1 MRRFLLVTAM
11 CALLTLPLFA
21 QQVPSSSTV
30 IHAGRLLAVPGE
42 SDLRDQTIVIENG
55 RITAVENG
63 FLTADEAGVPGASM
77 FDLRD
82 QTVMPGLM
90 DMHTHVTGER
100 DPYANPHDWTTKL
113 DGDVL
118 IESLPYL
125 ERTLMAGFTTVR
137 NVGANYEIIVPLRR
151 GVESGHIIGP
161 RIVAAVGGIT
171 PTGGHGERQG
181 YRPDVLEAV
190 DNSVGVCNGADDC
203 RRAARALVKRGAD
216 LIKITATG
224 GVLSNTAAGVGQ
236 QLMDDELV
244 AIVETASSMG
254 RKVAAHAHQADG
266 INAALRAGVSSIE
279 HGSYADDESVRLF
292 KETGAY
298 LVPTLLAGVY
308 LLEEMEINTQIPP
321 PVVAKINQVV
331 PEMRQ
336 AFQRALAGG
345 VNIAFGTDSGVS
357 PHGTN
362 AREFEIMV
370 EYGMEPIVAIR
381 SATVM
386 TSRLIDREHDLGTVE
401 EGKIADIVAVS
412 GDPTADISAMHDV
425 VFVMK
430 DGLVYRQ
437 P

>member
-1 MRRFLLVTAM
+1 MRRLLLIAAIF
-11 CALLTLPLFA
+11 ALALPSFA
-21 QQVPSSSTV
+21 QESTL

-42 SDLRDQTIVIENG
+42 SELQNQTILVENG
-55 RITAVENG
+55 RIASIQDG
-63 FLTADEAGVPGASM
+63 FMSADEAGAPGASVI
-77 FDLRD
+77 DLRD
-82 QTVMPGLM
+82 HTVIPGLM
-90 DMHTHVTGER
+90 DMHTHLTGER

-118 IESLPYL
+118 VESLPYL

-137 NVGANYEIIVPLRR
+137 NVGANFEIILPLKR
-151 GVESGHIIGP
+151 GVESRHVVGP
-161 RIVAAVGGIT
+161 RIIAAAGGIT

-181 YRPDVLEAV
+181 YHPDILEAV
-190 DNSVGVCNGADDC
+190 DNSVGVCDGADDC

-236 QLMDDELV
+236 QLMDDELE
-244 AIVETASSMG
+244 AIVEAASSMG
-254 RKVAAHAHQADG
+254 RKVAAHAHQAGG
-266 INAALRAGVSSIE
+266 INAALRAGVASIE

-292 KETGAY
+292 NETGAY

-308 LLEEMEINTQIPP
+308 LLEEMEVNDQIPP
-321 PVVAKINQVV
+321 PVLDKINQVV
-331 PEMRQ
+331 PEMKQ

-370 EYGMEPIVAIR
+370 EYGMEPVMAIR

-386 TSRLIDREHDLGTVE
+386 TSRLIDREHDLGTIE
-401 EGKIADIVAVS
+401 AGKIADIVAVS
-412 GDPTADISAMHDV
+412 GDPTTDISAMHDV

-430 DGLVYRQ
+430 DGTVYRR

>member
-1 MRRFLLVTAM
+1 MRRFILVTAM
-11 CALLTLPLFA
+11 CALTLPLFA
-21 QQVPSSSTV
+21 QQAPSSSAV

-63 FLTADEAGVPGASM
+63 FLSADEAGVPGASM
-77 FDLRD
+77 LDLRD

-118 IESLPYL
+118 VESLAFL

-137 NVGANYEIIVPLRR
+137 NVGANFEIILPLKR
-151 GVESGHIIGP
+151 GVESGHIPGP
-161 RIVAAVGGIT
+161 RIIAAAGGIT

-181 YRPDVLEAV
+181 YRPDILEAV

-236 QLMDDELV
+236 QLMDDELE
-244 AIVETASSMG
+244 AIVEAASSMG

-266 INAALRAGVSSIE
+266 INAALRAGVASIE

-292 KETGAY
+292 NETGAY

-321 PVVAKINQVV
+321 PVLDKINAVV
-331 PEMRQ
+331 PEMRN

-370 EYGMEPIVAIR
+370 GYGMEPIVAIR

-386 TSRLIDREHDLGTVE
+386 ASRLIDRDHDLGTIE

-412 GDPTADISAMHDV
+412 GDPMSNISAMHNV

-430 DGLVYRQ
+430 DGHVFRQ

>member
-1 MRRFLLVTAM
+1 MRRLILLLAAFAV
-11 CALLTLPLFA
+11 TLPLSA
-21 QQVPSSSTV
+21 QDASQGATL

-42 SDLRDQTIVIENG
+42 SDLTNQTIVVKDG
-55 RITAVENG
+55 RITAVESG
-63 FLTADEAGVPGASM
+63 FLSADEAGVPEAAVL
-77 FDLRD
+77 DLRD

-90 DMHTHVTGER
+90 DMHTHLTGER
-100 DPYANPHDWTTKL
+100 DPYANPHAWTTKL
-113 DGDVL
+113 DGDYLV
-118 IESLPYL
+118 ESLPYL

-137 NVGANYEIIVPLRR
+137 NVGADFEIILPLKR
-151 GVESGHIIGP
+151 GVESGRIAGP
-161 RIVAAVGGIT
+161 RIIAAAGGIT

-181 YRPDVLEAV
+181 YRPDILEAV
-190 DNSVGVCNGADDC
+190 DNSVGVCDGADDC

-236 QLMDDELV
+236 QLMDDELE
-244 AIVETASSMG
+244 AIVDAASSMG
-254 RKVAAHAHQADG
+254 RKVAAHAHQAGG
-266 INAALRAGVSSIE
+266 INAALRAGVASIE

-292 KETGAY
+292 NETGAY

-308 LLEEMEINTQIPP
+308 LLEEMEVNTQIPP
-321 PVVAKINQVV
+321 PVLAKINQVV
-331 PEMRQ
+331 PEVRQ

-370 EYGMEPIVAIR
+370 EYGMDPVTAIR
-381 SATVM
+381 SATIM

-401 EGKIADIVAVS
+401 EGKIADIIAVS
-412 GDPTADISAMHDV
+412 GDPTSDISAMHNV

-430 DGLVYRQ
+430 DGRVYRQ